1 MTDELEM
8 EEIPPFTDIMVMK
21 VVASYLQHVID
32 PQPTIDLRDLAH
44 LEIEDLI
51 DYEIP
56 KELFT
61 IHEYT
66 KDEVKRMML
75 MLSKIIRKMEDNKID
90 NI

>member
-1 MTDELEM
+1 MM
-8 EEIPPFTDIMVMK
+8 EESEEIHPFTDIMVMK

-32 PQPTIDLRDLAH
+32 PQPSIDLNDLAH
-44 LEIEDLI
+44 LDIEDLI
-51 DYEIP
+51 NYEIP

-66 KDEVKRMML
+66 KDDIKHMML
-75 MLSKIIRKMEDNKID
+75 MLSKIIRKMEDNEID